1 MNTLTADDVDRIR
14 EVIGKYGK
22 LSVATIGDEDD
33 LYDQGLT
40 SHASVN
46 VMIALEDEF
55 DIEFPDRLLQ
65 KATFAS
71 ISAIADAVAQLA

>member
-22 LSVATIGDEDD
+22 LTVAGIGDQDD

-65 KATFAS
+65 KATFSSIAS
-71 ISAIADAVAQLA
+71 IADAVAQLA